1 VDAIKNKAQKKYLNM
16 VRSVAF
22 VQLYSIFTQAVC
34 NLVFSYM
41 FIDLGTE
48 DP

>member
-22 VQLYSIFTQAVC
+22 VQLYSFLHKLYVTWC
-34 NLVFSYM
+34 FLTC
-41 FIDLGTE
+41 L
-48 DP
+48 